1 MMGYISFF
9 EYKLGVDKEI
19 IIISISAMGAIAG
32 YFITHFLEIERK
44 KLEEKTKLYR
54 DLVSKLRIFMFLDK
68 DSQFKIKLFE
78 DTYYD
83 SWLYIS
89 TSVYNKLLSYLGQYE
104 VWQKAPTEE
113 NKKELNKKLISLMQ
127 AIRDEFI
134 FDQKAKFK
142 NYIFQ

>member
-1 MMGYISFF
+1 MLNLQY
-9 EYKLGVDKEI
+9 
-19 IIISISAMGAIAG
+19 
-32 YFITHFLEIERK
+32 
-44 KLEEKTKLYR
+44 
-54 DLVSKLRIFMFLDK
+54 FLDK